1 MRKLHGA
8 LIALTGLILA
18 VSLVY
23 GGLYLYAGQRSV
35 PKGTALAGWNVGG
48 MDMAQARAE
57 LERKLQSLHAVP
69 VTLTAGGGTDI
80 RLTLKEAG
88 ITYNADL
95 FLNGLDRLTNGS
107 LLDRV
112 KARRGF
118 KKAWGLQADWD
129 SALLKRSLSPQWER
143 TAFGDPVNATR
154 RITESDG
161 IVYTPGSTAQRVDW
175 SALEASLRAALP
187 VSFDRTEAA
196 RGEGIVIE
204 LPLKTVQPDVT
215 VDSLR
220 EQGVAR
226 KIAEF
231 STSLGASGPGR
242 SYNVES
248 AAKAVN
254 DTLLPPGGIFDY
266 GKAVEKAVSTT
277 GFREAPVIV
286 NGKLQPGVGGGICQ
300 VSSTLYNAAL
310 RTGLEIVERR
320 NHSLPVSY
328 LPKGQDATFAQ
339 GSINFRFR
347 NNTGS
352 YLLIRSAVQG
362 RTLTVKFFGT
372 FPQNVSYTVESKTV
386 EILAPGRRTVPD
398 ASLPRGASRT
408 LQRGKAGYIVETYL
422 VRKVDGKAVDRKR
435 LSRDI
440 YRPQRTLVAV
450 GPGGAGLAVPEPSE
464 RPLVEDGIRKG
475 N

>member
-1 MRKLHGA
+1 MKKLHGV
-8 LIALTGLILA
+8 LIALISLILA

-23 GGLYLYAGQRSV
+23 GGLYLYAGQLSV
-35 PKGTALAGWNVGG
+35 PKGTSLAGWKVGG
-48 MDMAQARAE
+48 MKMGEARTE
-57 LERKLQSLHAVP
+57 LERKLQSLHTVP
-69 VTLTAGGGTDI
+69 VTLTAGGEAKI

-88 ITYNADL
+88 VSYNADS
-95 FLNGLDRLTNGS
+95 FLSGLDRLTDGS

-112 KARRGF
+112 KARYGF
-118 KKAWGLQADWD
+118 QKVWSLQGDWD
-129 SALLKRSLSPQWER
+129 SALLKRSLSPQWES
-143 TAFGDPVNATR
+143 ASFGDPVNATR

-175 SALEASLRAALP
+175 NGLEEAMRAALP
-187 VSFDRTEAA
+187 GSFSQAEAA
-196 RGEGIVIE
+196 RSTRIVVG

-215 VDSLR
+215 LDSLQ
-220 EQGVAR
+220 EQGVTR
-226 KIAEF
+226 KITEF
-231 STSLGASGPGR
+231 STSLGSSGPGR
-242 SYNVES
+242 IYNVES

-266 GKAVEKAVSTT
+266 GKAIEKAVSTT

-347 NNTGS
+347 NNTGR
-352 YLLIRSAVQG
+352 YLLIRSAVRS

-386 EILAPGRRTVPD
+386 DILPPGSRTVPD
-398 ASLPRGASRT
+398 ASLPLGASRT
-408 LQRGKAGYIVETYL
+408 LQRGKAGYVVETYL
-422 VRKVDGKAVDRKR
+422 TRMVDGIAVERKR

-440 YRPQRTLVAV
+440 YRPQKALVAV
-450 GPGGAGLAVPEPSE
+450 GQGSGGLFTPEPTE
-464 RPLVEDGIRKG
+464 RPLVEDGIRKV